1 MTYKLQ
7 PYRQTATGT
16 NPQAAAADAARVRAG
31 NVETLFVT
39 SYNGKV
45 ITAVRQRK
53 YDFSKAR
60 AGRGFGYDA
69 VRTLVN
75 KDKSRAKKIREALLK
90 GYSIGQAKRR
100 AAAA

>member
-1 MTYKLQ
+1 MTQLLANIIQ
-7 PYRQTATGT
+7 NATATNATPVVVTRRGG
-16 NPQAAAADAARVRAG
+16 DI
-31 NVETLFVT
+31 ETLFVK
-39 SYNGKV
+39 SFNGKV
-45 ITAVRQRK
+45 ITATRARK

-60 AGRGFGYDA
+60 AGRGLGYDA

-75 KDKSRAKKIREALLK
+75 KDKGRAKKIREALLK